1 MFYAHENIAGQ
12 AKRMVPGVETKV
24 HATSGKETGDELIRN
39 FDISACLSA
48 NTLVNIIRL
57 WEDVFIWG

>member
-57 WEDVFIWG
+57 